1 MAKFDAKS
9 FNPVAFGKY
18 MSAVENAKL
27 NQLRKSRALVKDA
40 RLAEVFKNNT
50 QTGTVYAT
58 LPYFGLI
65 GGEAQ
70 NYDGA
75 TKLTPETTK
84 TYEQGVFTFGRMK
97 GWTEADFS
105 YDITGGA
112 EFMENVRQQIM
123 EYWNGIDQDTLLSIL
138 KGIFSMSD
146 TKYSKANQ
154 NFVAKHSYDISA
166 SGDTPTTDE
175 MKVGADTL
183 NSAIQQA
190 CGDHKGKFSLVIM
203 HSVVATRLENL
214 NLIGY
219 LKYTDADGVQR
230 DLGLAT
236 WNGRTVIIDDSMPT
250 KSEGTTNKHTVYTTY
265 VLGDGAIGWDEVG
278 AKVPYEMARD
288 PYTNGGQDTLISR
301 KRTAVSVSGL
311 SYLKAT
317 QVTNSPTNAELE
329 TANNWE
335 LVNDGTAAIDDK
347 VIPIAR
353 IISRG

>member
-1 MAKFDAKS
+1 MAKFDAKT
-9 FNPVAFGKY
+9 FNPAAFGRY
-18 MSAVENAKL
+18 VGAIENQRM
-27 NQLRKSRALVKDA
+27 NQLRKSRALVRDA
-40 RLAEVFKNNT
+40 RLADVFKNNT

-75 TKLTPETTK
+75 TLLVPETTK

-97 GWTEADFS
+97 AWTEGDFS

-112 EFMENVRQQIM
+112 DFMANVRQQII
-123 EYWNGIDQDTLLSIL
+123 EYWNEIDQDVILSLL

-146 TKYSKANQ
+146 TKYGKANQ
-154 NFVAKHSYDISA
+154 SFVTSHTLDVSA
-166 SGDTPTTDE
+166 PGDTATTED

-183 NSAIQQA
+183 NTAIQQA
-190 CGDHKGKFSLVIM
+190 CGEHKGKFSLVIM

-214 NLIGY
+214 NLLGY
-219 LKYTDADGVQR
+219 LKYTDASGVQR

-250 KSEGTTNKHTVYTTY
+250 KAEGTANKHTIYTTY
-265 VLGDGAIGWDEVG
+265 VLGDGALGWEDVG
-278 AKVPYEMARD
+278 AKVPFEMARD
-288 PYTNGGQDTLISR
+288 PYMRGGQDSLISR
-301 KRTAVSVSGL
+301 KRNALSVSGI
-311 SYLKAT
+311 SYLKTT
-317 QVTNSPTNAELE
+317 QATNSPTNAELE
-329 TANNWE
+329 LAANWE
-335 LVNDGTAAIDDK
+335 LVNDGTTAISDK
-347 VIPIAR
+347 GIAIAR